1 MSEARRLSRSTPVSA
16 CEGLLA
22 FEPLLVSLDTDVI
35 EILRRAA
42 VRPSTR
48 LIGVIDDDRRLV
60 GIIPIRDLV
69 EAVVARVMPEA
80 LMTDVSDVE
89 DLARF
94 GHVVG
99 SRAAVDVMQPSAAV
113 LPTATI
119 ARAFREMQRRGLSG
133 VYVVDEDDRP
143 IGYLDALELA
153 YQSVMGRSPGGP
165 DDPEGS
171 RSGDA
176 TAGGD

>member
-1 MSEARRLSRSTPVSA
+1 MSEARRLTRSTPVSA

-22 FEPLLVSLDTDVI
+22 FEPLLVGLDTDVV

-60 GIIPIRDLV
+60 GVLPIRDLV

-80 LMTDVSDVE
+80 LMTDVTDVE

-99 SRAAVDVMQPSAAV
+99 SKTAVDVMQPPAAV
-113 LPTATI
+113 VRSSTI

-133 VYVVDEDDRP
+133 VYVVDDGERP
-143 IGYLDALELA
+143 VGYLDALELA
-153 YQSVMGRSPGGP
+153 YQAALGEPLPGTPGEAP
-165 DDPEGS
+165 T
-171 RSGDA
+171 GDA
-176 TAGGD
+176 TSGSD